1 MSHTTF
7 LIEEIGKGRARRAGR
22 KALCGECCLAGRRG
36 SVSARD
42 RLRLPFT
49 ARPPPFVAS
58 CPDPFIAI
66 MDNLAHTLA
75 GLAIAEAGLRRKT
88 AFGATTLAIAANLP
102 DIDAGIYFFGDG
114 VDALAFR
121 RGWTHG
127 ILAMLVLPLV
137 LALCMRGVSKLRR
150 SSANAPPVNWRWLL
164 TLSAIGVWS
173 HPLLDLLNTYGVRL
187 LMPFSGRWF
196 YGDTLFIIDLWLWLA
211 LLIGIVMSR
220 AFHAPR
226 AARMAIA
233 LVSVYIVAMAASSR
247 VGRQIVEREAVGDR
261 ATRVMVSPEPVTPF
275 RRRVVRDLGDRYE
288 VGDLT
293 LGSSVS
299 YRPTDMIPSGRR
311 TWLAGVAVRTR
322 EGAAFL
328 SWSRFPV
335 FVAEEGSHGT
345 LVRISDLRYADERGR
360 GWAAV
365 VVDSSM
371 ARWERG
377 GAASHRE
384 RP

>member
-1 MSHTTF
+1 
-7 LIEEIGKGRARRAGR
+7 
-22 KALCGECCLAGRRG
+22 
-36 SVSARD
+36 
-42 RLRLPFT
+42 
-49 ARPPPFVAS
+49 
-58 CPDPFIAI
+58 
-66 MDNLAHTLA
+66 MDNFSHTLA
-75 GLAIAEAGLRRKT
+75 GLALAEAGLRRKS

-102 DIDAGIYFFGDG
+102 DIDAMIYFVGDG

-137 LALCMRGVSKLRR
+137 LAACMRGVSRLRKR
-150 SSANAPPVNWRWLL
+150 DATSPAASWRWLL
-164 TLSAIGVWS
+164 VLSAIGVWS

-196 YGDTLFIIDLWLWLA
+196 YGDALFIIDPWLWLA
-211 LLIGIVMSR
+211 LLIGIVASR
-220 AFHAPR
+220 MR
-226 AARMAIA
+226 ARRDTTAGARPARVAIA
-233 LVSVYIVAMAASSR
+233 LVAVYIVAMALSSR
-247 VGRQIVEREAVGDR
+247 VGRHIVEQASGER
-261 ATRVMVSPEPVTPF
+261 AYGVMVSPEPVTPF

-311 TWLAGVAVRTR
+311 TWLADVAVRTR

-345 LVRISDLRYADERGR
+345 LVRISDLRYTDERDR
-360 GWAAV
+360 GWASV